1 MPPYFLIY
9 MLTVPHSPFCLHS
22 IISGMHNDK
31 QSSTIPAYQATV
43 IWRLQEQKIE
53 IPSFTCAD
61 VDCNRMRMMTVQP
74 LLYTFKLIHQPKLK
88 ILVAGGQI
96 QKPDF

>member
-1 MPPYFLIY
+1 
-9 MLTVPHSPFCLHS
+9 MLTVPHSRFCLHS

-61 VDCNRMRMMTVQP
+61 VALFVYFQVNP
-74 LLYTFKLIHQPKLK
+74 SAK
-88 ILVAGGQI
+88 A
-96 QKPDF
+96 